1 MLQTRLMLRALL
13 VLVLGA
19 AATGQALAQWTWRDQ
34 NGRITA
40 SDLPPPRD
48 IPEKDILKRPDP
60 GRRVTTAAP
69 AASAASAAAK
79 PATPLEREVETRKRT
94 AEQEQGAK
102 ARAEEEKL
110 KEQRAENCRRA
121 RGQIAALESGQRL
134 ARTNEKGE
142 REVLDDKGRA
152 EELRRARE
160 ITNSDCR

>member
-1 MLQTRLMLRALL
+1 MLQTRLMLRALF
-13 VLVLGA
+13 VLALGA
-19 AATGQALAQWTWRDQ
+19 AVTGQALAQWTWRDQ

-60 GRRVTTAAP
+60 SRRIATAPP

-79 PATPLEREVETRKRT
+79 PATPLEREVEARKRA
-94 AEQEQGAK
+94 AEQEQSAK
-102 ARAEEEKL
+102 ARAEEEKA